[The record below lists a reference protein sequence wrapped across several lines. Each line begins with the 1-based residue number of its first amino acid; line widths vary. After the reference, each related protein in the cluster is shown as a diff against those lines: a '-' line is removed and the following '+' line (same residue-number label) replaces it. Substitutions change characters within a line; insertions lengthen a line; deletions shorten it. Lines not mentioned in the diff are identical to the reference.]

1 MTRIVLL
8 SLLALPFA
16 AAFLLP
22 GGRTPSPRH
31 LDRDCGRGST
41 ALAGSFYG
49 EQRRYAES
57 TRDHTGFHAGADH
70 WGISCCRMK
79 EQAQQEAQQ
88 AWAARFQ
95 ELLAIQGQ
103 ELCVVS
109 YEGYL
114 RTGSRGAVVVSTH
127 RGHGPR

>member
-1 MTRIVLL
+1 MPNQQEVIPA
-8 SLLALPFA
+8 SSA
-16 AAFLLP
+16 
-22 GGRTPSPRH
+22 
-31 LDRDCGRGST
+31 D
-41 ALAGSFYG
+41 
-49 EQRRYAES
+49 
-57 TRDHTGFHAGADH
+57 ADH
-70 WGISCCRMK
+70 CGFSCCRMK

-114 RTGSRGAVVVSTH
+114 RTGSRGAVVVSIH